1 MGKLVHIDKDR
12 VISANR
18 KLEKLLADDKE
29 WQEQLQRLEKEAEEE
44 KKRRDEE
51 YARGGKQEGRAD

>member
-1 MGKLVHIDKDR
+1 MGKLVHVAKAR

-18 KLEKLLADDKE
+18 KLEKLLAKDKE
-29 WQEQLQRLEKEAEEE
+29 WQEQLQRLEMEVEKE

-51 YARGGKQEGRAD
+51 YARSGKQEGRGD

>member
-51 YARGGKQEGRAD
+51 YARRGKQEGRAD